1 MSPVLTELEDL
12 EGAALLSALERRFDT
27 TVGDIE
33 IGDRTLS
40 ILRPRNSDDLIREED
55 FVKDERLPYWADI
68 WPSST
73 ILASRLVLLADDGRD
88 RTGRRGLELGC
99 GVGLVTT
106 AAIIAG
112 YEMTATDYYTD
123 ALAFTRANAWRNTKK
138 TPQAGMMDWRS
149 FPREARGFDLILAS
163 DVLYEKEYARL
174 LPGIFK
180 RALAPGGIVI
190 LADPGRIGVP
200 EFKEECEASGLVIRD
215 KTTYP
220 FEVGEI
226 RQSIDIYEIADRRS

>member
-1 MSPVLTELEDL
+1 MSPVIADLHDLSGAELVE
-12 EGAALLSALERRFDT
+12 ALERRFDT
-27 TVGDIE
+27 SLADVTT
-33 IGDRTLS
+33 GDRTLS

-68 WPSST
+68 WPAST
-73 ILASRLVLLADDGRD
+73 VLATHMVGLSGKSRGSAR
-88 RTGRRGLELGC
+88 RRGLELGC

-112 YEMTATDYYTD
+112 YDMTATDYYTD
-123 ALAFTRANAWRNTKK
+123 ALAFSRANAWRITGIE
-138 TPQAGMMDWRS
+138 PEARMIDWRS
-149 FPREARGFDLILAS
+149 FPDDARGYDLILAS

-180 RALAPGGIVI
+180 AALAPGGMVIV
-190 LADPGRIGVP
+190 ADPGRIGVP
-200 EFKEECEASGLVIRD
+200 DFKKECGSSGLVIRD
-215 KTTYP
+215 KTTIP

-226 RQSIDIYEIADRRS
+226 RQQIDLYEIADRNS